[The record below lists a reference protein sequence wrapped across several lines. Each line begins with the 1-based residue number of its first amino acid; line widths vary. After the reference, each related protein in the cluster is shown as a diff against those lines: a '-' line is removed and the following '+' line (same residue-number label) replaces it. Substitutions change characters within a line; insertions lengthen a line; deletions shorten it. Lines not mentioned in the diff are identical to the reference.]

1 MRASRTFAVLSA
13 VVIVLGNVRSI
24 QAQFQGEEGGKALSI
39 EGFEAVEAGKT
50 PSDWSTPV
58 PDYRAVVVADHAAV
72 GEKAEQVAPIAEQT
86 NVLFG
91 NFMRQLDAGPYAGKR
106 VKVSAKV
113 KAL

>member
-1 MRASRTFAVLSA
+1 M
-13 VVIVLGNVRSI
+13 
-24 QAQFQGEEGGKALSI
+24 
-39 EGFEAVEAGKT
+39 
-50 PSDWSTPV
+50 
-58 PDYRAVVVADHAAV
+58 VVADHAAV
-72 GEKAEQVAPIAEQT
+72 GEKAVQVAPIAEQT